1 MLSPKEFKNKLEK
14 IKEGNDNSNSV
25 KSENEPYVRPKEC
38 RGHYSGKC
46 GECDCECLRCIG
58 DSGTLPV
65 IPEGYTDCRNKKM
78 IKALRNKYIYV
89 DIDGTLAEYRFN
101 NHVSAKDGTANGQT
115 MKEIENHIFLHSR
128 PLKTVIKILKKARTE
143 NKFICGAIIS
153 PTEVMDKLEW
163 LKAYCSSINFKNY
176 YWFVPD
182 EYWNNFSIFFAEEA
196 GVSNPLE
203 ENVVWTKYGY
213 FFKGSKT
220 RIWGW
225 VSANSQH
232 CIEDTVFVDDVL
244 SYLKY
249 AEECGVTAYHISS
262 FIE

>member
-1 MLSPKEFKNKLEK
+1 MRRVGRLPNVIKLRQNEISNVIKLSKTPLPFRFKKK
-14 IKEGNDNSNSV
+14 RREGCFWKGINSM
-25 KSENEPYVRPKEC
+25 
-38 RGHYSGKC
+38 
-46 GECDCECLRCIG
+46 
-58 DSGTLPV
+58 
-65 IPEGYTDCRNKKM
+65 NKKM
-78 IKALRNKYIYV
+78 IKALKNKYIYV

-128 PLKTVIKILKKARTE
+128 PLKAVIKTLKKARTK

-153 PTEVMDKLEW
+153 PIEVMDKFEW
-163 LKAYCSSINFKNY
+163 LKTYCSGINFKDY

-182 EYWNNFSIFFAEEA
+182 EYWNRFSIFFMEEA
-196 GVSNPLE
+196 GVSNPLK

-225 VSANSQH
+225 VSVNSHH
-232 CIEDTVFVDDVL
+232 CIEDAVFIDDVL

-249 AEECGVTAYHISS
+249 AEKLGVTAYHVSS
-262 FIE
+262 FID